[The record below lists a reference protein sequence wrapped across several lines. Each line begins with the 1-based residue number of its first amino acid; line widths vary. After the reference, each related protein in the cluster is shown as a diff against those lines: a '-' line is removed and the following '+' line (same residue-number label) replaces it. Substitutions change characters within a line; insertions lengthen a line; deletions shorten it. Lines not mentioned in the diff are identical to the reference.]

1 MTIMIFIKKMKKLPK
16 DLTTV
21 CLMVIMVLAPA
32 NMSLGSTNVTNSF
45 QVNTTVVASCSVSAA
60 TLAFPNYSLV
70 QDDGSTTVTV
80 TCTNT
85 TPYTLGLSAGTGS
98 GATVTTRKMTNGA
111 NTLNYSLYSDSAR
124 ATVWGDVAG
133 SGLVTGLTGTGSA
146 QNYTVY
152 GRIPAGQAP
161 VPGTYTDTITVT
173 ATF

>member
-1 MTIMIFIKKMKKLPK
+1 MKKLPK

-98 GATVTTRKMTNGA
+98 GATVTNRKMTNGA
-111 NTLNYSLYSDSAR
+111 NTLNYVLYANPLRTSIWGNTSSNNVTSA
-124 ATVWGDVAG
+124 
-133 SGLVTGLTGTGSA
+133 GTGVA
-146 QNYTVY
+146 QPFTVY
-152 GRIPAGQAP
+152 GRIPANQTPA
-161 VPGTYTDTITVT
+161 PGTYTDTITATVT
-173 ATF
+173 F